1 MWNPELS
8 TCQWTFKR
16 SSPQPTRP
24 LKNLSLDIFNLICS
38 TATKARSK
46 ILYYGLSSTRG
57 KIILFCQLFPLVK
70 KFYFCALT
78 DFFFQFLSGNCTPIA
93 TFCSLSVPLLSE
105 EEKYLG
111 TFQKVEGRGGD
122 QRPLGEGLLKE
133 REARRGRRAGMW
145 PSWRRATGEVG
156 RTMWWPYAPTGATS
170 DDNNDYS
177 LQDCLNQRFINQE
190 LRK

>member
-8 TCQWTFKR
+8 ACQWTFKR

-46 ILYYGLSSTRG
+46 ILYYYGLSSTRG

-93 TFCSLSVPLLSE
+93 TFVHGRCPFWAKRKNIWVHSRRSKGEGKTKDHL
-105 EEKYLG
+105 EKDCWKRGKAGWKSWNVAKLAASD
-111 TFQKVEGRGGD
+111 RGGW
-122 QRPLGEGLLKE
+122 
-133 REARRGRRAGMW
+133 A
-145 PSWRRATGEVG
+145 
-156 RTMWWPYAPTGATS
+156 
-170 DDNNDYS
+170 DNVMALCAHWCNKW
-177 LQDCLNQRFINQE
+177 L
-190 LRK
+190 